1 MKKQLIITTLALC
14 FSVVALS
21 QKYTTKTGEIIFEAS
36 VPSFEE
42 VKAKNTTASAI
53 LNSDT
58 GDFAALVLIKGF
70 RFKVALMEEHFN
82 ENYIESEKYPK
93 ATLKG
98 SIKDFNLES
107 LINEAQNYVMQA
119 DLTLHGKTKSLE
131 VPISMQVRDGQVVL
145 TTSFTLNPD
154 DFDISIPN
162 IVRNKVAKEVNVS
175 VIFELSK

>member
-1 MKKQLIITTLALC
+1 MKKHLIVTAMALC

-21 QKYTTKTGEIIFEAS
+21 QKYSTKTGEVIFEAS

-42 VKAKNTTASAI
+42 VKAKNTAVSAI
-53 LNSDT
+53 LNGET
-58 GDFAALVLIKGF
+58 GDFAALVLVKGF

-98 SIKDFNLES
+98 SIKDFNMQS
-107 LINEAQNYVMQA
+107 LKEGAKDYTMQA

-131 VPISMQVRDGQVVL
+131 VPISMQAKNGQVVL
-145 TTSFTLNPD
+145 TASFMLSPD

-162 IVRNKVAKEVNVS
+162 IVRNKVAKDVNVS
-175 VIFELSK
+175 VNFELSK